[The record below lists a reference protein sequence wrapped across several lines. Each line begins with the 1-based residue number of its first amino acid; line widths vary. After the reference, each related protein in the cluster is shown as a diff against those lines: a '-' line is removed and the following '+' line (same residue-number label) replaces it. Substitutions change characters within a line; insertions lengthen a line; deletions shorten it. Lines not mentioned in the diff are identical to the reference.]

1 MPEALLW
8 LLLTG
13 DVPTKAQVRE
23 RETETERQAARQGL
37 GLVTSRERER
47 DICHYDRATTR
58 SQDMWKNTT
67 NSDNRR
73 PAARSLDRVVDVCA

>member
-23 RETETERQAARQGL
+23 RETETETERQAARQGL
-37 GLVTSRERER
+37 GWVTSRERER
-47 DICHYDRATTR
+47 ERERSVSTIVRLLDPKIWGRTQQTPTIADR
-58 SQDMWKNTT
+58 
-67 NSDNRR
+67 
-73 PAARSLDRVVDVCA
+73 PLAR